1 MKFSHLPTL
10 SLIACCSVFLGCAT
24 AGPTVLPGT
33 PAIKLNLD
41 REYSVIQATQKDSKF
56 QAFMIAAK
64 DDNSSGVIMIGTGG
78 FQKTEAS
85 IRKEYGQP
93 TKSAGTVN
101 GTPISWWDYSDKNH
115 LYSTGSVTL
124 TDSQGKKHPF
134 YFDLVAN
141 SAERMQALKKALG
154 KISFE

>member
-1 MKFSHLPTL
+1 MQCVALTL
-10 SLIACCSVFLGCAT
+10 YCSLLLGCAT
-24 AGPTVLPGT
+24 AGPTVLPGE
-33 PAIKLNLD
+33 PPIKLNLD
-41 REYSVIQATQKDSKF
+41 RGYSVIQATRKDSGF
-56 QAFMIAAK
+56 RTYMIGAD
-64 DDNSSGVIMIGTGG
+64 DDNSSGVILIGTGG
-78 FQKTEAS
+78 FKKTEAS

-93 TKSAGTVN
+93 TNNAGTVN
-101 GTPISWWDYSDKNH
+101 GQPISWWDYSDKNH

-124 TDSQGKKHPF
+124 TDSHGKKHPF